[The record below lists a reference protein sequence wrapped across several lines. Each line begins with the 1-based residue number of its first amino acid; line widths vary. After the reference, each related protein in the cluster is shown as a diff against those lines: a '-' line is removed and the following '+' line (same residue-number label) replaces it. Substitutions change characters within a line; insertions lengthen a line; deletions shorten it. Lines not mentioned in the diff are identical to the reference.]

1 MIVTNLVWRRAKM
14 INIFKFLKNFSINLS
29 GFEQIRES
37 TEYSFKHDFSKK
49 GSSIEEF
56 QYRTG
61 FIFYMDILGCRGLSL
76 NSSKDDAS
84 LNKVK
89 KIVGIFT
96 EIEKQY
102 EDEHWGKN
110 YTMPFTHDGYTM
122 DRELGEVNIE
132 VTMSLFSDSI
142 IISYFPEAADR
153 FVIWYEQMHQ
163 IFNDI
168 CRTVYIFARNGIFL
182 RGGMSYGKLY
192 HCGSVCYGPALLDA
206 VRLEKEICYPTIA
219 ISDSFRERIYK
230 DLRSKEIDDF
240 APGYKLPHELKTF
253 AADFYSIF
261 IDGTIVK
268 DQTKMMLDW
277 LMAVFYNHPSA
288 IDEIRKAIIEQLEND
303 YPQDVK
309 EKYTWLAK
317 RFNHSLSLMKGL
329 GLGDYSHAEIQLKG
343 GVMA

>member
-1 MIVTNLVWRRAKM
+1 M

-29 GFEQIRES
+29 GFEEVKES
-37 TEYSFKHDFSKK
+37 TDYSFKQDFSKK
-49 GSSIEEF
+49 GCSIEEF

-61 FIFYMDILGCRGLSL
+61 FVFYMDILGCRGLSL
-76 NSSKDDAS
+76 NSSKDDTS

-89 KIVGIFT
+89 KIVDIFT

-110 YTMPFTHDGYTM
+110 YKMPFTHDGHTV
-122 DRELGEVNIE
+122 DRNLVEANIE

-182 RGGMSYGKLY
+182 RGGMGYGKLY
-192 HCGSVCYGPALLDA
+192 HSGSICYGPALLEA
-206 VRLEKEICYPTIA
+206 VRLENKICYPTIA
-219 ISDSFRERIYK
+219 ISDSFRERIVN
-230 DLRSKEIDDF
+230 DMRSKEIDDYS
-240 APGYKLPHELKTF
+240 PGYKLPYELKIF
-253 AADFYSIF
+253 ADDFCSIF
-261 IDGTIVK
+261 MDATVVNGQSKQMV
-268 DQTKMMLDW
+268 DW
-277 LMAVFYNHPSA
+277 LIAVFYYHTNA
-288 IDEIRKAIIEQLEND
+288 VDEIRKSIIEQLETD
-303 YPQDVK
+303 YPQSVR
-309 EKYTWLAK
+309 EKYVWLAK
-317 RFNHSLSLMKGL
+317 QFNHSLYGLEGL

-343 GVMA
+343 GFVE